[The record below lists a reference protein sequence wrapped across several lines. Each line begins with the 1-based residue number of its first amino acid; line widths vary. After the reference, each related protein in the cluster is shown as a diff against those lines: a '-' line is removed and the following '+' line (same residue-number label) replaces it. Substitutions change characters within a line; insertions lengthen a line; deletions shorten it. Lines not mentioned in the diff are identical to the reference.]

1 MSTCP
6 EKDLHSIYLDG
17 ELPENFLKEYESH
30 VASCEKCRAEL
41 EKLRKVSAPFRQEA
55 LSIKLDQNYLDMSFE
70 RLQTKM
76 RFAQNTAFHEEKHNF
91 KNYTKW
97 ISGFAAAA
105 AVFAVIITPVQLN
118 SARGKTSENLTAI
131 ARPQIKPIH
140 ENKVVVDGNL
150 DQFKFS
156 AALGSAKEN
165 EVQSAESQ
173 DKTTGANIN
182 KNQKVVSATSL
193 ASNYGDNFSDIDVFR
208 PDFNNSSASV
218 RIPLPGMNAVPM
230 TQAGNFEAQ

>member
-30 VASCEKCRAEL
+30 IASCEKCQAEL
-41 EKLRKVSAPFRQEA
+41 EKLKKVSAPFREQA
-55 LSIKLDQNYLDMSFE
+55 LSIQLDQNYLDQSFE

-76 RFAQNTAFHEEKHNF
+76 RFAQNTAFHKENHTF
-91 KNYTKW
+91 KNYQKW
-97 ISGFAAAA
+97 VTGFVAAA

-118 SARGKTSENLTAI
+118 NARSKTQENLTAI

-150 DQFKFS
+150 DQIKLQ

-165 EVQSAESQ
+165 EVQPADVHNEEAL
-173 DKTTGANIN
+173 TNVN

-218 RIPLPGMNAVPM
+218 RIPLPGMNAIPM

>member
-30 VASCEKCRAEL
+30 IASCEKCRAEL
-41 EKLRKVSAPFRQEA
+41 EKLKKVSAPFREQA
-55 LSIKLDQNYLDMSFE
+55 LSIQLDQNYLDQSFE

-76 RFAQNTAFHEEKHNF
+76 RFAQNTAFHKENHNF
-91 KNYTKW
+91 RNYTKW
-97 ISGFAAAA
+97 ISGFVAAA

-118 SARGKTSENLTAI
+118 NARNKTSENLTAI

-150 DQFKFS
+150 DQLKFS
-156 AALGSAKEN
+156 AALGSAKESQST
-165 EVQSAESQ
+165 EVQDETNSA
-173 DKTTGANIN
+173 TVN

-218 RIPLPGMNAVPM
+218 RIPLPGMNAIPM
-230 TQAGNFEAQ
+230 TQAGKFEAQ

>member
-30 VASCEKCRAEL
+30 IASCEKCRAEL
-41 EKLRKVSAPFRQEA
+41 EKLRKVSAPFREQA
-55 LSIKLDQNYLDMSFE
+55 LSIKLDQNYLDQSFE

-76 RFAQNTAFHEEKHNF
+76 RFAQNTAFHEENHNF
-91 KNYTKW
+91 RNYTKW
-97 ISGFAAAA
+97 ISGFVAAA

-118 SARGKTSENLTAI
+118 SARNKTSENLTAI

-150 DQFKFS
+150 DQLKFS
-156 AALGSAKEN
+156 AALGSAKESQSD
-165 EVQSAESQ
+165 EVQDETNSA
-173 DKTTGANIN
+173 TVN

-218 RIPLPGMNAVPM
+218 RIPLPGMNAIPM

>member
-30 VASCEKCRAEL
+30 IASCEKCKAEL
-41 EKLRKVSAPFRQEA
+41 EKLRRVSAPFRQQA
-55 LSIKLDQNYLDMSFE
+55 LSIQLDQNYLDQSFE

-76 RFAQNTAFHEEKHNF
+76 RFAQNTAFNEENHNF
-91 KNYTKW
+91 RNYTKW

-105 AVFAVIITPVQLN
+105 AVFAVIITPIQLN
-118 SARGKTSENLTAI
+118 NARGKAPENLTAI

-156 AALGSAKEN
+156 AALGSAKET
-165 EVQSAESQ
+165 EVQSTDVQTE
-173 DKTTGANIN
+173 TTGTNIN

-218 RIPLPGMNAVPM
+218 RIPLPGMNSIPM